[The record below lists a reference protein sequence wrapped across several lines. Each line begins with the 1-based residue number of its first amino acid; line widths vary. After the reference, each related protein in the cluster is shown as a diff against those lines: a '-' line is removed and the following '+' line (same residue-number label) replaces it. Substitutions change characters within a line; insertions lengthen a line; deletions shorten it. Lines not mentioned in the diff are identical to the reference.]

1 MDLVAGV
8 HSLSEGSV
16 ANKLNLRNH
25 IGVTV
30 PSQLLVLIVGLNSSA
45 PPPARPEHR
54 RAYHGRTPLRRPA
67 PSTSAPTTA
76 KRMIASLRT

>member
-30 PSQLLVLIVGLNSSA
+30 PSQLLVLIVGLNSSFLKNRYLYDLDLHA
-45 PPPARPEHR
+45 VC
-54 RAYHGRTPLRRPA
+54 
-67 PSTSAPTTA
+67 S
-76 KRMIASLRT
+76 